1 MPILA
6 RKLNVAKLPVEL
18 VLTNNDALM
27 IGRRLSDVS
36 TVQVVARLSSSGS
49 ATPQQGDWQ
58 AVSAPGDISSG
69 KLKLALK
76 IDKPYRP

>member
-1 MPILA
+1 
-6 RKLNVAKLPVEL
+6 
-18 VLTNNDALM
+18 
-27 IGRRLSDVS
+27 VS
-36 TVQVVARLSSSGS
+36 TVKVVARLSSTGS

-69 KLKLALK
+69 ELKLALK